1 MLTNLIGTAVMVLT
15 TNWTYTAYQPVY
27 CPLSDPA
34 HPHAH
39 HYTAEDHYKVEYDV
53 VITNFVDHPSVH
65 KTPPM
70 KAAMEARRTNEL
82 MSLTQP
88 LPLPPLPPPTI
99 LFRRS
104 NTNGLPGDQIQR

>member
-15 TNWTYTAYQPVY
+15 TNWTHTAHRPIVCPY
-27 CPLSDPA
+27 CA
-34 HPHAH
+34 HPH
-39 HYTAEDHYKVEYDV
+39 HYTAEEHYKIEYDV
-53 VITNFVDHPSVH
+53 VITNYVDHPSVY